1 MVLVRLV
8 LVHAHHQVDL
18 VDWGLDQNLL
28 ITEYKYLNE
37 VPDLIYEIQVL
48 AGHQSLL
55 VVLLEVE

>member
-8 LVHAHHQVDL
+8 LVHAHHQMDL